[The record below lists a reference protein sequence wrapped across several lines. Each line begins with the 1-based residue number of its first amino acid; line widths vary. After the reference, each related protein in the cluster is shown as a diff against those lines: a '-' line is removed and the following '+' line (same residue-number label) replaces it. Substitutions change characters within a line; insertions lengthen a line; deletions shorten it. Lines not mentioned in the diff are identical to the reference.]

1 MIKQYFL
8 SIFEYLCN
16 AYLSFFSPIYITYMK
31 LYTMVNADIS
41 GSYRKKTHV
50 FRLAISFCEKQE
62 VQAEDEDYLHLK

>member
-16 AYLSFFSPIYITYMK
+16 AYLSSFSTYITYIK
-31 LYTMVNADIS
+31 LYTTVNVDIS
-41 GSYRKKTHV
+41 GGYRKKTHM
-50 FRLAISFCEKQE
+50 FRLATSFCEKQE